1 MPRIDPRVGVVWR
14 GAAAAR
20 RSSPDTAADQIADPG
35 ADFVEELAVGAVVG
49 LGCGIVG
56 GVPALDLIHGSGQ
69 RSTLVARFSVLGVFF
84 GAVVTDMLWR
94 QFVSRR

>member
-1 MPRIDPRVGVVWR
+1 VPW
-14 GAAAAR
+14 
-20 RSSPDTAADQIADPG
+20 S
-35 ADFVEELAVGAVVG
+35 G

-56 GVPALDLIHGSGQ
+56 GVPALDLIHA
-69 RSTLVARFSVLGVFF
+69 VANGPPWSLALRCWACSS